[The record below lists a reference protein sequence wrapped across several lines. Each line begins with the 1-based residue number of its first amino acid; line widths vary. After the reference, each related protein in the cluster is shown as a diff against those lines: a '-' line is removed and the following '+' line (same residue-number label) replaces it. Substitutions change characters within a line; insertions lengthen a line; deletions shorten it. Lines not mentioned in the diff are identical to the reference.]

1 VKYVVFK
8 LRKYAGLWWKN
19 LKKRRAR
26 EGRGTIRSWEKM
38 KRELKRRF
46 LPEDYK
52 QESFLKLHNLKQ
64 REKSVEEY
72 TMEFDYLMIKCDI
85 VEPEE
90 QTIARY
96 LGGLKPEIRN
106 VVQLQPY

>member
-1 VKYVVFK
+1 
-8 LRKYAGLWWKN
+8 
-19 LKKRRAR
+19 
-26 EGRGTIRSWEKM
+26 M
-38 KRELKRRF
+38 
-46 LPEDYK
+46 
-52 QESFLKLHNLKQ
+52 KLHNLKQ

-96 LGGLKPEIRN
+96 LGGLKPEIGN
-106 VVQLQPY
+106 VVQLQPYWTYVDVCKLAIKVQRQQT